1 MDKKSIEHVAMLARL
16 RLSDA
21 EMESLESELN
31 QILGYAEQL
40 SELETDSVEP
50 LAHPSDLTNALRDD
64 LTRPSVPRE
73 EIQSNSP
80 KSDGEFYLV
89 PAVLGNANE
98 LKK

>member
-21 EMESLESELN
+21 EIESLESELN
-31 QILGYAEQL
+31 RILGYAEQL
-40 SELETDSVEP
+40 SELETDSIEP
-50 LAHPSDLTNALRDD
+50 LAHPCDLTNALRDD
-64 LTRPSVPRE
+64 VTTPSFPRA

-89 PAVLGNANE
+89 PAVLGSANE